1 MQKREYSQR
10 KIGDETF
17 INAKIGNVKLPKSLK
32 SIGKY
37 AFAFSSIKSITI
49 PNTVNTVGYRAF
61 HYCEKLKQVK
71 LPNKLKKLK
80 EDTFAGCHSL
90 SAITIPNTV
99 TEIGDGCFRGSV
111 ITDIT
116 VPKSVNKT
124 PIVDTVFVIVD
135 KAKKA
140 KEEVGAENVVDATI
154 GSLYSEDGK
163 LVALD
168 TVFESLKE

>member
-1 MQKREYSQR
+1 MRMQKREYSQR

-71 LPNKLKKLK
+71 LPNK
-80 EDTFAGCHSL
+80 
-90 SAITIPNTV
+90 
-99 TEIGDGCFRGSV
+99 
-111 ITDIT
+111 
-116 VPKSVNKT
+116 
-124 PIVDTVFVIVD
+124 
-135 KAKKA
+135 
-140 KEEVGAENVVDATI
+140 
-154 GSLYSEDGK
+154 
-163 LVALD
+163 
-168 TVFESLKE
+168 